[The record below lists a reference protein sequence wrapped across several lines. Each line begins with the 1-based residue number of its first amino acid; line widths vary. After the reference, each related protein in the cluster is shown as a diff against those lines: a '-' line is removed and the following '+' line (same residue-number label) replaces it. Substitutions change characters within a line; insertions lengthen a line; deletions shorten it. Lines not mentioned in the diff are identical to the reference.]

1 MAGSLFTSSDKKRVT
16 REIGD
21 FEEVGDINVMRQVE
35 IDEKFLLEQRSK
47 TEIKSPVDVSAAKI
61 KLASDYTETKL
72 KVAQSTVNRHIASAS
87 ANIDNKSNRFMNT
100 LDAGSSY
107 GVESITNNKYV
118 KTGMDAYKSVKERE
132 KQLANL
138 ISSVCE
144 GVNDLVGQL
153 IDNFN
158 ELLDK
163 LSFDELFDEILNN
176 PLLSDLLQ
184 AMTKCK
190 HYALENKKKLNK
202 SIDKLVENGNIET
215 YTNIVK
221 SGVVIPPYKDKEL
234 TKKAMASPVAGTT
247 TEQHKENINTLLS
260 LKGETP
266 STVYKY
272 EDERFTD
279 TDIVDS
285 SSEIFKE
292 LDIHS
297 QSVFIE
303 DKDDLLI
310 INNVNDNISTTQNT
324 TTDKFVKPDWAK
336 DPWEK

>member
-1 MAGSLFTSSDKKRVT
+1 
-16 REIGD
+16 
-21 FEEVGDINVMRQVE
+21 
-35 IDEKFLLEQRSK
+35 
-47 TEIKSPVDVSAAKI
+47 
-61 KLASDYTETKL
+61 
-72 KVAQSTVNRHIASAS
+72 
-87 ANIDNKSNRFMNT
+87 
-100 LDAGSSY
+100 
-107 GVESITNNKYV
+107 
-118 KTGMDAYKSVKERE
+118 
-132 KQLANL
+132 
-138 ISSVCE
+138 
-144 GVNDLVGQL
+144 
-153 IDNFN
+153 
-158 ELLDK
+158 
-163 LSFDELFDEILNN
+163 
-176 PLLSDLLQ
+176 
-184 AMTKCK
+184 MTKCK